1 MNKNNFFKK
10 TLVFGIIIL
19 FIGVSIQPVFAVDNK
34 SSTDNTENENDCGC
48 EVVSDAQYIRFEKL
62 LNRLEIQIKK
72 LSLSFKENP
81 RFIEKYEKLSN
92 KILTLDELNLELKS
106 NSPIIICEFLDKI
119 ATLIGI
125 RVFACGSLCIILSEY
140 YNLTLLSD
148 FFLFRLLYFAGLLDT
163 ICAIMYKLGCPP
175 YYPLYIE

>member
-1 MNKNNFFKK
+1 MIRKR
-10 TLVFGIIIL
+10 LVIAVIFL
-19 FIGVSIQPVFAVDNK
+19 FIAVSFQPVFADDSK
-34 SSTDNTENENDCGC
+34 SLTNDTKNEKDCGC
-48 EVVSDAQYIRFEKL
+48 KIVSDEQRIRFEKL

>member
-1 MNKNNFFKK
+1 MKKKWLLK
-10 TLVFGIIIL
+10 TLAIVIIFL
-19 FIGVSIQPVFAVDNK
+19 FIGISFEPVSAVDIKLSINDK
-34 SSTDNTENENDCGC
+34 ENENDCGC
-48 EVVSDAQYIRFEKL
+48 KIVSDEQRIRFEKL

-81 RFIEKYEKLSN
+81 RFIEKYEELSN

-106 NSPIIICEFLDKI
+106 DSPIIICEFLDKI

-175 YYPLYIE
+175 YHPFYIE